1 MGLVFAPEERDVYS
15 YRAPPNLA
23 PIGAKP
29 DSETIAETSKRG
41 GAPTSFGIEK
51 DPQAIYISPLRG
63 EAAKNVPFVL
73 RNGIRDL
80 LSADFFVRMK
90 SQN

>member
-15 YRAPPNLA
+15 YRAAPNLA
-23 PIGAKP
+23 PEERNPTAKRLP
-29 DSETIAETSKRG
+29 KQANVVALLR
-41 GAPTSFGIEK
+41 SFGIEK
-51 DPQAIYISPLRG
+51 DQQAIYISPLRG

>member
-1 MGLVFAPEERDVYS
+1 MELVFAPEERDVYS
-15 YRAPPNLA
+15 YRAAPNLA
-23 PIGAKP
+23 PIGAEP
-29 DSETIAETSKRG
+29 DSETIAETANVVALLR
-41 GAPTSFGIEK
+41 SFGIEK
-51 DPQAIYISPLRG
+51 DQQAIYISPFRG